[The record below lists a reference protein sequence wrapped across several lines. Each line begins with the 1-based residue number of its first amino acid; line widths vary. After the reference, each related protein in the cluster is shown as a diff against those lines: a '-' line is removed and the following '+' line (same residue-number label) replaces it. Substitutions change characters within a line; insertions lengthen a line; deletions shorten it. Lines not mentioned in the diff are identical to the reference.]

1 MKKLTNSTT
10 FKGTLILVAFL
21 ATQNQSFAQDR
32 NQGPPSFA
40 QILAE
45 LDKDEDGKLSESEVK
60 GPLKNDFSKI
70 DSNEDGFISET
81 EFNEAPKPKGK
92 PRGKK

>member
-32 NQGPPSFA
+32 NQGPPSFS
-40 QILAE
+40 QILTE
-45 LDKDEDGKLSESEVK
+45 LDQDEDGKISKTEAK
-60 GPLKNDFSKI
+60 GPLKNDFAKI
-70 DSNEDGFISET
+70 DANEDGFISEA
-81 EFNEAPKPKGK
+81 EFDEAPKPKGK
-92 PRGKK
+92 PGGKK